1 MNQEVVM
8 PSLGLTMEE
17 GTIVEWFAAVGDT
30 IELGDD
36 LFLLETEK
44 AQVEIE
50 APYQGV
56 LTEILV
62 EAGHTVAVGVP
73 IAHMDVPVTGVTRGD
88 ADPLSEG
95 TPVVTA
101 TASQPVAAVAP
112 SANRDDRHGGEGAR
126 VRATPLTRR
135 RAAQLGVGLV
145 TVPGSGQDARVR
157 ATPLARRRATE
168 LGVDLVNVPGSGPGG
183 RIKRADVEGAADNGE
198 LPAGPAVTPLQG
210 RRAII
215 ADRMHASSMVTAPVT
230 LTTRAN
236 ATDLVRLRSR
246 LLEHTDEVRPT
257 YNDIIVAACS
267 VAIRDHPDIILQ
279 LNEDGL
285 FRPERI
291 NIGLA
296 VQASEGLIVPV
307 IRDADM
313 RTIVDLARESKR
325 LVDGVLRNRLN
336 PADLEQGTFTVSNL
350 GSDGIDAFTPIINL
364 PQSAV
369 LGVGAI
375 RPSVEVLDGV
385 PAVVS
390 MITLS
395 LTFDHR
401 TIDGQPAARFLRR
414 VAEILENPNALST
427 GID

>member
-1 MNQEVVM
+1 
-8 PSLGLTMEE
+8 
-17 GTIVEWFAAVGDT
+17 
-30 IELGDD
+30 
-36 LFLLETEK
+36 
-44 AQVEIE
+44 
-50 APYQGV
+50 
-56 LTEILV
+56 
-62 EAGHTVAVGVP
+62 
-73 IAHMDVPVTGVTRGD
+73 
-88 ADPLSEG
+88 
-95 TPVVTA
+95 
-101 TASQPVAAVAP
+101 
-112 SANRDDRHGGEGAR
+112 
-126 VRATPLTRR
+126 
-135 RAAQLGVGLV
+135 
-145 TVPGSGQDARVR
+145 
-157 ATPLARRRATE
+157 LARRRATE

-375 RPSVEVLDGV
+375 RPSVEVVDGV